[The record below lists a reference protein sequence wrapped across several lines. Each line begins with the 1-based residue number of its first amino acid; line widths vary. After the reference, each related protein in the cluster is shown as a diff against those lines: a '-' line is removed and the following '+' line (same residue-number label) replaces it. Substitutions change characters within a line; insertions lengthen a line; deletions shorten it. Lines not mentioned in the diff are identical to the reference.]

1 LRREARGRPPRAGRL
16 SCSAEP
22 GLSNW
27 GISLS
32 AGVGGVVD
40 TCLEGSSGATDG
52 PDRMTSRL
60 QSSARH
66 WTPEAP
72 FHGACQRDLMAKDEP
87 SRSFLHRWSSR
98 TKAKPDVSV
107 RGATVPQNQESPSF
121 HTCSGSRPGHKV
133 PCEKAGR
140 PTLTGACSYTR
151 WEPRAPAA

>member
-1 LRREARGRPPRAGRL
+1 RRVGAAVD
-16 SCSAEP
+16 S
-22 GLSNW
+22 GLEVL
-27 GISLS
+27 G
-32 AGVGGVVD
+32 
-40 TCLEGSSGATDG
+40 GATDS
-52 PDRMTSRL
+52 PDRATSRL
-60 QSSARH
+60 RASTRH
-66 WTPEAP
+66 WTAEAP

-140 PTLTGACSYTR
+140 PTLTGACSY
-151 WEPRAPAA
+151 

>member
-1 LRREARGRPPRAGRL
+1 MLCGRRHLTGGFEWCHRQSRPEIELVGT
-16 SCSAEP
+16 
-22 GLSNW
+22 SN
-27 GISLS
+27 
-32 AGVGGVVD
+32 
-40 TCLEGSSGATDG
+40 C
-52 PDRMTSRL
+52 
-60 QSSARH
+60 H
-66 WTPEAP
+66 WTPQAP